1 MENINER
8 CFLCG
13 KFDYKGIIVNGE
25 RICRECE
32 EKIVNSSVA
41 HREYDEIKD
50 KIKII
55 LYK

>member
-1 MENINER
+1 MENVNER
-8 CFLCG
+8 CFFCG
-13 KFDYKGIIVNGE
+13 KLAYKGIIVNGE

-32 EKIVNSSVA
+32 EKIVNSSVSNK
-41 HREYDEIKD
+41 EYDETKD